1 MLFTCKIE
9 LELSEIRQLEGES
22 EQEFEE
28 RCDIIS
34 DAITAVLE
42 ECGNTVE
49 RTSLRFGKVY

>member
-9 LELSEIRQLEGES
+9 LELSEIRQHEGES

-34 DAITAVLE
+34 DAIIAVLE

>member
-1 MLFTCKIE
+1 MLLTCKIE
-9 LELSEIRQLEGES
+9 LELREIKQLEGES

-34 DAITAVLE
+34 DAIADILE
-42 ECGNTVE
+42 EAGNTVE